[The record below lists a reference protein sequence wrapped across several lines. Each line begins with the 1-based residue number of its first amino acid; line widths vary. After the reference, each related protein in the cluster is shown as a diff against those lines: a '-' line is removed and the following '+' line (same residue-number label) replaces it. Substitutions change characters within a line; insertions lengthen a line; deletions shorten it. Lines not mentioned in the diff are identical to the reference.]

1 MTSTTAWTTCGCG
14 VPWSY
19 AIDARLLHLLMKWV
33 VSFSTLSRFGPR
45 RGHRGVS
52 ERERAV
58 AARLRRTQVKER
70 ILELVAVGSLVGGV
84 RGKILCLVGPPGTG
98 KTSIGSSIAQAL
110 GREFYRFSV
119 GGLGD
124 VAEIKGHRRTYV
136 GAMPGKPIQCLKAT
150 KRFNPVVRI
159 SAFRSV
165 AVPSRRRRDS
175 SPGMMEVGGF
185 FFEFE

>member
-1 MTSTTAWTTCGCG
+1 MTCTTAPARRLIFTTTSTRRRVT
-14 VPWSY
+14 PS
-19 AIDARLLHLLMKWV
+19 
-33 VSFSTLSRFGPR
+33 SRAGMDD
-45 RGHRGVS
+45 
-52 ERERAV
+52 
-58 AARLRRTQVKER
+58 VKER

-98 KTSIGSSIAQAL
+98 KTSIGSYIAQAL

-119 GGLGD
+119 GGLDD

-175 SPGMMEVGGF
+175 SPGMMDVGGF

>member
-1 MTSTTAWTTCGCG
+1 M
-14 VPWSY
+14 
-19 AIDARLLHLLMKWV
+19 DA
-33 VSFSTLSRFGPR
+33 SRESR
-45 RGHRGVS
+45 RWRREKRHRRDTV
-52 ERERAV
+52 A
-58 AARLRRTQVKER
+58 AARLYHTQVKER

-165 AVPSRRRRDS
+165 AVPSLPQYDS
-175 SPGMMEVGGF
+175 YLSHDDVGGLF
-185 FFEFE
+185 FDF